1 MIVAFCPLFK
11 NIVFYYSL
19 LADFV
24 SKYAEQADQ
33 KPLSR
38 DR

>member
-1 MIVAFCPLFK
+1 MIVAFCTLFY
-11 NIVFYYSL
+11 NLVFYYSL
-19 LADFV
+19 FADFV
-24 SKYAEQADQ
+24 SKSAEQADQ